1 MKKVI
6 GYVRVSSEMQKVKEN
21 SINNQIESI
30 KDYCNRYN
38 YDLHNI
44 FKDEAISGLIKDR
57 NGLNNLIKTIKKENI
72 DCIVVYSLS
81 RLGRKLSYVLEF
93 VDYLSKNNV
102 KFISVKENF
111 NTDEITGR
119 LMLNLLGSINEFEI
133 DTLASRISDVKQ
145 YKKSKDEVYTGKIL
159 YGMYKRGKKLIKN
172 VSELNNL
179 KLIVKLRDVEKLS
192 YGRIADYLNENNI
205 KSKEKKK
212 WYPYSVRSVY
222 LNGCKEK
229 FIY

>member
-6 GYVRVSSEMQKVKEN
+6 GYVRVSSEMQKIKEN

-30 KDYCNRYN
+30 KDYCKRYE
-38 YDLHNI
+38 YDLI
-44 FKDEAISGLIKDR
+44 DTFRDEAISGLVKDR
-57 NGLNNLIKTIKKENI
+57 EGLNNLIKSIKKNNI
-72 DCIVVYSLS
+72 ECIIVYSLS

-93 VDYLSKNNV
+93 VDYLSKNNI

-111 NTDEITGR
+111 NTEEITGR

-179 KLIVKLRDVEKLS
+179 KLIVRLREEEELS
-192 YGRIADYLNENNI
+192 YGKIANYLNENKI
-205 KSKEKKK
+205 KSKEKKQ

>member
-1 MKKVI
+1 MNKVI
-6 GYVRVSSEMQKVKEN
+6 GYVRVSSEMQKIKEN

-30 KDYCNRYN
+30 KDYCKRYQ
-38 YDLHNI
+38 YELCDM

-57 NGLNNLIKTIKKENI
+57 QGLNNLLDTIKKDNI

-93 VDYLSKNNV
+93 VDYLHKHNV

-111 NTDEITGR
+111 NTDEISGR
-119 LMLNLLGSINEFEI
+119 LMLNLLGSINEFEV

-145 YKKSKDEVYTGKIL
+145 YKKTKNEVYTGKIL

-172 VSELNNL
+172 TIELKNL
-179 KLIVKLRDVEKLS
+179 KTIVELRDKQELS
-192 YGRIADYLNENNI
+192 YQKIANYLNDNNI
-205 KSKEKKK
+205 KSKEKKQ

>member
-1 MKKVI
+1 MKRVI
-6 GYVRVSSEMQKVKEN
+6 GYVRVSSEMQKIKEN

-30 KDYCNRYN
+30 KDYCKRYE
-38 YDLHNI
+38 YDLFDI

-57 NGLNNLIKTIKKENI
+57 NGLNMLMETIKKEHI

-81 RLGRKLSYVLEF
+81 RLGRKLSYVLDF
-93 VDYLSKNNV
+93 VDYLNKHKV

-111 NTDEITGR
+111 NTDEISGR
-119 LMLNLLGSINEFEI
+119 LMLNLLGSINEFEV

-145 YKKSKDEVYTGKIL
+145 YKKSRDEVYTGKIL
-159 YGMYKRGKKLIKN
+159 YGMCKRGNKLVKN
-172 VSELNNL
+172 MNELKNL
-179 KLIVKLRDVEKLS
+179 KLIVNLRDVKNLS
-192 YGRIADYLNENNI
+192 YSKIADYLNENNI
-205 KSKEKKK
+205 KSKEKKQ

>member
-6 GYVRVSSEMQKVKEN
+6 GYVRVSSEMQKIKEN
-21 SINNQIESI
+21 SINNQLESI
-30 KDYCNRYN
+30 KDYCKRYE
-38 YDLHNI
+38 YDLI
-44 FKDEAISGLIKDR
+44 DTFRDEAISGLVKDR
-57 NGLNNLIKTIKKENI
+57 EGLNNLIKSIKKNNI
-72 DCIVVYSLS
+72 ECIIVYSLS

-93 VDYLSKNNV
+93 VDYLNKNNI

-111 NTDEITGR
+111 NTEEITGR

-179 KLIVKLRDVEKLS
+179 KLIVKLRDVEELS
-192 YGRIADYLNENNI
+192 YGKIANYLNENKI
-205 KSKEKKK
+205 KSKEKKQ

>member
-6 GYVRVSSEMQKVKEN
+6 GYVRVSSEMQKIKEN

-30 KDYCNRYN
+30 KDYCKRYE
-38 YDLHNI
+38 YDLI
-44 FKDEAISGLIKDR
+44 DTFRDEAISGLVKDR
-57 NGLNNLIKTIKKENI
+57 EGLNNLIKSIKKNNI
-72 DCIVVYSLS
+72 ECIIVYSLS

-93 VDYLSKNNV
+93 VDYLSKNNI

-111 NTDEITGR
+111 NTEEITGR

-179 KLIVKLRDVEKLS
+179 KLIVRLREEEELS
-192 YGRIADYLNENNI
+192 YGKIANYLNENKI
-205 KSKEKKK
+205 KSKEKKQ

-222 LNGCKEK
+222 FKRL
-229 FIY
+229 

>member
-1 MKKVI
+1 
-6 GYVRVSSEMQKVKEN
+6 
-21 SINNQIESI
+21 
-30 KDYCNRYN
+30 
-38 YDLHNI
+38 
-44 FKDEAISGLIKDR
+44 
-57 NGLNNLIKTIKKENI
+57 
-72 DCIVVYSLS
+72 
-81 RLGRKLSYVLEF
+81 
-93 VDYLSKNNV
+93 
-102 KFISVKENF
+102 
-111 NTDEITGR
+111 
-119 LMLNLLGSINEFEI
+119 MLNLLGSINEFEI

-179 KLIVKLRDVEKLS
+179 KLIVRLREEEELS
-192 YGRIADYLNENNI
+192 YGKIANYLNENKI
-205 KSKEKKK
+205 KSKEKKQ